1 MDTER
6 HIFYRALVRLFKYK
20 PAKCTAILENISD
33 PGILFRMSGKQLAEC
48 GFTKDEITGL
58 KNRELLENTKKSL
71 EWEKANGIEEI
82 LYTDNR
88 YPETLL
94 QTYGYP
100 PCLLKKGCG
109 KIDMKRKTVAI
120 VGTRKPT
127 RYGISACASIIKRLV
142 EMPSPPVIISGLA
155 EGIDFH
161 AHMHA
166 LDAGLPTIGISA
178 TGHDRIYPACNTE
191 LFREVSSNGLIL
203 SEYENG
209 TRASKFHF
217 LQRNRIIAG
226 MSDAVIIIES
236 RIRGGA
242 MNTANH
248 AFSFNREVFAVPGR
262 VGDMCSEGCNMLI
275 ADNKAHILNS
285 FEHFMKIMDWD
296 MSNKEYICTGKTNM
310 RSLEERDKHIIA
322 KYLHE
327 EGPHA
332 IPEIAKYTGLDER
345 TLFSKLAEMEIEG
358 ILELGSGNEY
368 KLASEYDDRY

>member
-1 MDTER
+1 
-6 HIFYRALVRLFKYK
+6 
-20 PAKCTAILENISD
+20 
-33 PGILFRMSGKQLAEC
+33 
-48 GFTKDEITGL
+48 
-58 KNRELLENTKKSL
+58 
-71 EWEKANGIEEI
+71 
-82 LYTDNR
+82 
-88 YPETLL
+88 
-94 QTYGYP
+94 
-100 PCLLKKGCG
+100 
-109 KIDMKRKTVAI
+109 
-120 VGTRKPT
+120 
-127 RYGISACASIIKRLV
+127 
-142 EMPSPPVIISGLA
+142 
-155 EGIDFH
+155 
-161 AHMHA
+161 
-166 LDAGLPTIGISA
+166 
-178 TGHDRIYPACNTE
+178 
-191 LFREVSSNGLIL
+191 
-203 SEYENG
+203 
-209 TRASKFHF
+209 
-217 LQRNRIIAG
+217 

-358 ILELGSGNEY
+358 ILELSSGNEY